1 MDDEGVPGRAPRQDQ
16 LLEEASLWFARMRGP
31 DAEEFRPAFEQ
42 WLALGAAHLGAYN
55 RAGEVFALGKFLAE
69 TPDDQSIAERNRLEP
84 VVNWRL
90 TTVAASVLVLFGVG
104 LWFGRDLIA
113 TRFSQ
118 TVSVASTAPR
128 DALSQTRIS
137 TQNGTR
143 RTLALSDGSTVT
155 LEAGSLLATN
165 YGSERRELRLEQG
178 RARFE
183 VAHEKRP
190 FVVLAGNGSVTA
202 RGTIFDVIIDS
213 DKGVTVH
220 LLRGAVDVERTPKTG
235 VPGSSQVIV
244 TRLEPG
250 ETLKF
255 GTGQAPTL
263 AQTSPIGSTSLEKAL
278 PVESEAIEFDRTP
291 LSQIVERVNHGA
303 AVSIRLADPAIG
315 DLKVSGR
322 FRIDDSKQV
331 AERLA
336 SLFNLKADR
345 IDDKEI
351 MLRAQ

>member
-31 DAEEFRPAFEQ
+31 DAEEFRPAFER

-69 TPDDQSIAERNRLEP
+69 TPDDQSIEERNRLEP

-90 TTVAASVLVLFGVG
+90 ATVAASVLLLFGVG

-113 TRFSQ
+113 TRFGE

-128 DALSQTRIS
+128 DALSLTRIS

-143 RTLALSDGSTVT
+143 RTLALPDGSTVT

-202 RGTIFDVIIDS
+202 RGTIFDVIVDS
-213 DKGVTVH
+213 DRGVTVH
-220 LLRGAVDVERTPKTG
+220 LLRGAVDVERTPKAQEG
-235 VPGSSQVIV
+235 RPAQPIV

-250 ETLKF
+250 ETLNF
-255 GTGQAPTL
+255 GMVRTDLVRA
-263 AQTSPIGSTSLEKAL
+263 SPIGRALEIEPPKTAGEAVEFEKA
-278 PVESEAIEFDRTP
+278 P
-291 LSQIVERVNHGA
+291 LSQIIDRANLGA
-303 AVSIRLADPAIG
+303 ATSIRLADPSIG

-322 FRIDDSKQV
+322 FRIDDSDQL

-336 SLFNLKADR
+336 ALFNLKVER
-345 IDDKEI
+345 VNEQEI
-351 MLRAQ
+351 LLRAR